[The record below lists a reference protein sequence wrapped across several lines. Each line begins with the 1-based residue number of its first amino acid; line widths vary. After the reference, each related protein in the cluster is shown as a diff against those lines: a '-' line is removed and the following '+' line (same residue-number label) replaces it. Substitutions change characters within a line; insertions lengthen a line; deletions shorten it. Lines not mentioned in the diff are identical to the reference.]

1 MYSFVW
7 NMAMTTGA
15 PAAENPMTLD
25 ENGGEASMATSYV
38 DVIETIISSME
49 QDGSAMVNRSED
61 GHLWKFRYGTVDVFV
76 QLSGETNDDTFTTWS
91 PVHKLP
97 VANEADMMRHLLEL
111 NCGSTFEACFG
122 LIDQS
127 VVVFATRTLEDINPS
142 EISRLIT
149 IVASIADENDEGLL
163 KDYPAA

>member
-1 MYSFVW
+1 
-7 NMAMTTGA
+7 MTTTA
-15 PAAENPMTLD
+15 PVAENLTTFRD
-25 ENGGEASMATSYV
+25 ENGDESVTTSHV

-49 QDGSAMVNRSED
+49 QDGSAMVNHSD
-61 GHLWKFRYGTVDVFV
+61 SGHLWKFRYGTVDVFV
-76 QLSGETNDDTFTTWS
+76 QLSGETDDDTFTTWS

-97 VANEADMMRHLLEL
+97 VQNEPDMMRRLLEM

-127 VVVFATRTLEDINPS
+127 VVVFATRTLKDINPS

-163 KDYPAA
+163 KDFPAA

>member
-1 MYSFVW
+1 
-7 NMAMTTGA
+7 
-15 PAAENPMTLD
+15 
-25 ENGGEASMATSYV
+25 MATDSTEKLTTFRSNDGDESITASHV

-49 QDGSAMVNRSED
+49 QDNTAMVNHSA
-61 GHLWKFRYGTVDVFV
+61 GGYLWKFRYGSVDVFV
-76 QLSGETNDDTFTTWS
+76 QLSGETNNDTFTTWA

-97 VANEADMMRHLLEL
+97 VKNEAEMMHKLLTM

-127 VVVFATRTLEDINPS
+127 VVVFASRTLEDINPS

-149 IVASIADENDEGLL
+149 IVASIADENDESLL
-163 KDYPAA
+163 ADYPTAE

>member
-1 MYSFVW
+1 
-7 NMAMTTGA
+7 MTTNA
-15 PAAENPMTLD
+15 PVAEKMTTFRD
-25 ENGGEASMATSYV
+25 ENGDESVTTSHV

-49 QDGSAMVNRSED
+49 QDGTAMVNHSD
-61 GHLWKFRYGTVDVFV
+61 SGHVWKFRYGTVDVFV
-76 QLSGETNDDTFTTWS
+76 QLSGETDDDTFTTWS

-97 VANEADMMRHLLEL
+97 VQNEPDMMRKLLEM

-127 VVVFATRTLEDINPS
+127 VVVFASRTLKDINPS

-163 KDYPAA
+163 QDYPAV